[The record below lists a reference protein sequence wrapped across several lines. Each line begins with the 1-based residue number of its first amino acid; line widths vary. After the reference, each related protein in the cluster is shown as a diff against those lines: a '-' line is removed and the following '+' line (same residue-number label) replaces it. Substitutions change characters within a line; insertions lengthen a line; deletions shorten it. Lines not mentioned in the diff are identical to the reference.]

1 MRGRMD
7 INSKDIKRYVYLK
20 LGKREKDEITE
31 DDLNKI
37 TFLNL
42 NYKNFKGEINEY
54 DFNELKNFK
63 NLKELTLNGF
73 EITDEIIES
82 INLITSL
89 EIFVINHCSF
99 ITNKELIRNIK
110 TLVVTYTKTN
120 DLKNFKMYESLENIK
135 MINCENID
143 INYLVPF
150 NKLKE
155 ISIHNSNI
163 LNGIEFK
170 NFEILEDLNIDG
182 SKVDYD
188 NLESVINND
197 IKFSHEDE
205 FYLIG

>member
-89 EIFVINHCSF
+89 EILVINHCSF
-99 ITNKELIRNIK
+99 STNKELIRNIK

-150 NKLKE
+150 NNLKE